1 MVSFVGAGHVGVLVL
16 KGKSKGVEAFEPLS
30 PEAAKDVELRTQ
42 TKYVTD
48 KIRTRNS
55 DRVIRPF
62 DRDVPDER
70 DRRI

>member
-1 MVSFVGAGHVGVLVL
+1 MRAIGLDIL
-16 KGKSKGVEAFEPLS
+16 LDQPT
-30 PEAAKDVELRTQ
+30 EAAKDAELRTQ